1 MSDKVQ
7 VAYSDTPA
15 KVANSLLDAAEELG
29 LDAGVVETTSDN
41 VFLVPKEVAE
51 KAGIE
56 VVEADEEQSVNED
69 GVRDYEDLKGKALD
83 EELKARDL
91 TVEGKVAEKR
101 QALIDDDAIKADSE
115 DE

>member
-15 KVANSLLDAAEELG
+15 KVANSLLDAAAELD
-29 LDAGVVETTSDN
+29 LDPGVVETTSDN

-56 VVEADEEQSVNED
+56 VIEAEDEVSTNAD
-69 GVRDYEDLKGKALD
+69 GVRDYQDLKGKALD
-83 EELKARDL
+83 EELARREISVD
-91 TVEGKVAEKR
+91 GKVAEKR